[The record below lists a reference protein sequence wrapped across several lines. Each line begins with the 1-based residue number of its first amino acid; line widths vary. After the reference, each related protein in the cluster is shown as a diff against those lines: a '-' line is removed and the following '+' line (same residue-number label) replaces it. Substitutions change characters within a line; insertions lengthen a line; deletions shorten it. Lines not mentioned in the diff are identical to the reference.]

1 MMTDTDSAR
10 LAVGLMSGT
19 SCDGVDAAFVQI
31 NGPVHAP
38 KVEFVAFAYLPYLDA
53 LRKRL
58 LDPEKSGAEICT
70 LNVELAEAFAA
81 AALTAIARAGHA
93 PADVAFIA
101 SHGHTLC
108 HYPPDARSAYRGTLQ
123 LGEAA
128 YIAEKTGCDVVS
140 NFRPRDMAAGGQG
153 APLVPYADWLLFRRT
168 GQAVATL
175 NIGGIAN
182 FTVLPEK
189 ANEVYA
195 FDSGPGNML
204 IDGCLSLLGRE
215 SRYDAE
221 GALAAE
227 GKTIPELRD
236 AILAHEYFN
245 LPPPK
250 STGREMFGVEA
261 FLKPMLASRAG
272 LAAADI
278 AATVTEA
285 TADSIAGAFHRFIAA
300 RHEVDEIVT
309 AGGGVFNRAL
319 MTMLRERLT
328 GVTLRLT
335 SDYGIPVDA
344 REAIAFALLGDAFMA
359 GVPASMPGATGAS
372 RSVILGTYTPGS
384 ARKNG

>member
-1 MMTDTDSAR
+1 MIHTEGAR

-19 SCDGVDAAFVQI
+19 SCDGVDAALVKI
-31 NGPVHAP
+31 NGPVHAL
-38 KVEFVAFAYLPYLDA
+38 KIELVAFTYLPYLDA

-58 LDPEKSGAEICT
+58 LDPEKSVAEICT

-81 AALTAIARAGHA
+81 AALEAIARAGHA

-108 HYPPDARSAYRGTLQ
+108 HYPPDANERFRGTLQ

-128 YIAEKTGCDVVS
+128 YIAERTGCDVVS

-153 APLVPYADWLLFRRT
+153 APLVPYVDWLLFRRA

-182 FTVLPEK
+182 FTILPEK
-189 ANEVYA
+189 AGEVYA
-195 FDSGPGNML
+195 FDTGPGNML
-204 IDGCLSLLGRE
+204 IDGCLSLLGHE
-215 SRYDAE
+215 SRYDAD

-245 LPPPK
+245 QSPPK

-261 FLKPMLASRAG
+261 FLKPLLDSYTG
-272 LAAADI
+272 LAVTDI
-278 AATVTEA
+278 LATVTEV
-285 TADSIAGAFHRFIAA
+285 TAVSIADAFHRFIAA
-300 RHEVDEIVT
+300 RYAVDEIVA
-309 AGGGVFNRAL
+309 AGGGVFNSTL
-319 MTMLRERLT
+319 MTMLRERLPN
-328 GVTLRLT
+328 VTVSST

-359 GVPASMPGATGAS
+359 GVPANMPGATGAS
-372 RSVILGTYTPGS
+372 RPVILGTYTPGG
-384 ARKNG
+384 ARKRS

>member
-1 MMTDTDSAR
+1 MTGTENAR

-31 NGPVHAP
+31 SGPVHAP
-38 KVEFVAFAYLPYLDA
+38 MVEFVAFAYLPYGDA

-93 PADVAFIA
+93 PADVSFIA

-108 HYPPDARSAYRGTLQ
+108 HYPPGARSAYRGTLQ

-182 FTVLPEK
+182 FTVLLEK
-189 ANEVYA
+189 ADEVYA

-204 IDGCLSLLGRE
+204 IDGCLSLLGHE
-215 SRYDAE
+215 SRYDLD
-221 GALAAE
+221 GALAAT
-227 GKTIPELRD
+227 GKTIP
-236 AILAHEYFN
+236 
-245 LPPPK
+245 
-250 STGREMFGVEA
+250 
-261 FLKPMLASRAG
+261 
-272 LAAADI
+272 
-278 AATVTEA
+278 
-285 TADSIAGAFHRFIAA
+285 
-300 RHEVDEIVT
+300 
-309 AGGGVFNRAL
+309 
-319 MTMLRERLT
+319 
-328 GVTLRLT
+328 
-335 SDYGIPVDA
+335 
-344 REAIAFALLGDAFMA
+344 
-359 GVPASMPGATGAS
+359 
-372 RSVILGTYTPGS
+372 
-384 ARKNG
+384 